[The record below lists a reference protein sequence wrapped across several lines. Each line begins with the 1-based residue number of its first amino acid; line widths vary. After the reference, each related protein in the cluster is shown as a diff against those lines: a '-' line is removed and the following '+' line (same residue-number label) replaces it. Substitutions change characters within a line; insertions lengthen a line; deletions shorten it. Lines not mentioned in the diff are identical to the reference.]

1 MGIRGAVIILLI
13 VLAVALG
20 SGMALGMALAGL
32 QGTRE
37 LEAKLVIRPEL
48 EGGE

>member
-1 MGIRGAVIILLI
+1 MGIRDAAIILLF
-13 VLAVALG
+13 VLVVALG
-20 SGMALGMALAGL
+20 SGMALGLALAGL

-37 LEAKLVIRPEL
+37 LEAKLVIQPEP